1 MLQLYFT
8 NIQLDCIIIHTF
20 YGIKFQHLLR
30 RSTKQLNIIVVT
42 LKTGYI
48 VKTTSKMLQYNH
60 PVQLKCSNENMALVL
75 HIFLYNSIIYVFNP
89 QLRVLIGP
97 CVGTTRLKGCPL
109 SLWGLGCLGFALAE
123 HLLHLL
129 LDVLHPASPLLAHFI
144 FVVLC
149 NSCVAHEGDET
160 HVEEV
165 GDV

>member
-1 MLQLYFT
+1 MYKISASIEAQHKAAEHYSG
-8 NIQLDCIIIHTF
+8 NSESSIHCQD
-20 YGIKFQHLLR
+20 K
-30 RSTKQLNIIVVT
+30 
-42 LKTGYI
+42 
-48 VKTTSKMLQYNH
+48 TSKMLQYNH

-75 HIFLYNSIIYVFNP
+75 HIFLYNSIIYFFNQ

-97 CVGTTRLKGCPL
+97 LVSTTRLKGCHL

-144 FVVLC
+144 FIVLC
-149 NSCVAHEGDET
+149 YSCVAHEGNEA

>member
-1 MLQLYFT
+1 M
-8 NIQLDCIIIHTF
+8 
-20 YGIKFQHLLR
+20 R

-42 LKTGYI
+42 LKAVYI

-75 HIFLYNSIIYVFNP
+75 HIFLYNSIIYFFLNP

-97 CVGTTRLKGCPL
+97 LVSTTRLKGCPL

-144 FVVLC
+144 FIVLC
-149 NSCVAHEGDET
+149 NSCVAHEGDEA